1 MLVRPDSTGARDH
14 RVRIYRADDLSLVRV
29 IIGVEPCAALSP
41 DGKQLA
47 VMPYP
52 GTRIEFLD
60 LDDGRLLA
68 GWEAGVAL
76 GSLEF
81 SKDGLV
87 LFGRNFDGATLAAWN
102 VADGRRLGDI
112 AAVDGRHGVLA
123 VSPDGR
129 QIAAAGAG

>member
-1 MLVRPDSTGARDH
+1 MTAS
-14 RVRIYRADDLSLVRV
+14 SQ
-29 IIGVEPCAALSP
+29 
-41 DGKQLA
+41 DG
-47 VMPYP
+47 
-52 GTRIEFLD
+52 
-60 LDDGRLLA
+60 
-68 GWEAGVAL
+68 AGVAGGLEHPHDGFARAGWDIPPPEASMFAWAPIPEPFRPL